1 MLTLLE
7 PPQVSLQLH
16 GYVGEG
22 LSGFQ
27 NCALMLSCGRGET
40 IYHEADAARHLYRV
54 MSGMVRLCRHT
65 ADGHRRIA
73 EFALPGDLFGAFH
86 GQHQDYTAEAVC
98 DTRLVA
104 YPGQHADG
112 KAGQQLHVT
121 GRPAHLLTTQQ
132 HGFAMASRSPRV
144 RMAAFLLR
152 LAERSGAVETGHLD
166 LAMER
171 QDIADHLGLTLDVV
185 YRTLHH
191 LALARIILIGGP
203 HRVLLHNV
211 EALCELAEGGATQ

>member
-7 PPQVSLQLH
+7 PPQAALRLH
-16 GYVGEG
+16 GSAGES

-27 NCALMLSCGRGET
+27 DYALMLSCARGEAV
-40 IYHEADAARHLYRV
+40 YHEADAAHHLYRV
-54 MSGMVRLCRHT
+54 LSGMVRLCRHT

-73 EFALPGDLFGAFH
+73 EFALPGDLFGALH
-86 GQHQDYTAEAVC
+86 GQRQDYTAEAVC
-98 DTRLVA
+98 NSRLVA
-104 YPGQHADG
+104 YPRQHANG
-112 KAGQQLHVT
+112 LAGHQLHMT
-121 GRPAHLLTTQQ
+121 GSAVHLLTTQQ
-132 HGFAMASRSPRV
+132 HGFAMASRSARV

-171 QDIADHLGLTLDVV
+171 QDIADHLGLTLEAV
-185 YRTLHH
+185 YRTLHL

-203 HRVLLHNV
+203 HRILLQNV